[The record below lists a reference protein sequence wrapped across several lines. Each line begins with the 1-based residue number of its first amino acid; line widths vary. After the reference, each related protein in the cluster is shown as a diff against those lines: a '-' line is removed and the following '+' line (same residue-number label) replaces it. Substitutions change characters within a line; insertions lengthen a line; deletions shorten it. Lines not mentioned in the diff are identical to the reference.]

1 MADGPGESPQLSA
14 PATPPGA
21 AVRHP
26 ESHFMQ
32 RGPPAAPRLQLQAPP
47 NCPSASAHLRAP
59 RLVQR
64 VWVEG

>member
-21 AVRHP
+21 AVRHL

-32 RGPPAAPRLQLQAPP
+32 QGPPAAPRLQLQAPP
-47 NCPSASAHLRAP
+47 QLPFRLHTLESSMPRAA
-59 RLVQR
+59 